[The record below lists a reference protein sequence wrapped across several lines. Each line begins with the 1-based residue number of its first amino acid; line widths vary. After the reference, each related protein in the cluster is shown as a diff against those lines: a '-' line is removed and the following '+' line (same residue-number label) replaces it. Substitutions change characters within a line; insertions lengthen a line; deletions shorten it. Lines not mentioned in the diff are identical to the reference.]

1 MGELP
6 KVLAIVGPTAVG
18 KTAVGIRV
26 AKELNGEIVSAD
38 ARQLYRG
45 MNVGTAKPSSEELRS
60 VPYHLID
67 IAEPGEYFSAGIYAE
82 MGHKVISDLIS
93 RGKLPII
100 VGGSGLY
107 FRALIDG
114 LFTGESRSDEVRESL
129 SAEVKNSGLEVMY
142 EKLLKID
149 ADYAKLISPNDEMRI
164 TRALEVYEITGR
176 TLSESFAQQ
185 SDEPLLNSLIIGLR
199 MERKLLIS
207 RIEERVEK
215 MIASGLVEEVKQLLE
230 AGYREDIK
238 KIPTIGYNEVIDYL
252 DGEIDE
258 SRMIIDIKVNSRRY
272 AKRQMTWFK
281 KDERIVWIDMELE
294 KNAAEVVIAAWRDFI
309 SDRKSR

>member
-1 MGELP
+1 
-6 KVLAIVGPTAVG
+6 
-18 KTAVGIRV
+18 
-26 AKELNGEIVSAD
+26 
-38 ARQLYRG
+38 
-45 MNVGTAKPSSEELRS
+45 
-60 VPYHLID
+60 
-67 IAEPGEYFSAGIYAE
+67 
-82 MGHKVISDLIS
+82 
-93 RGKLPII
+93 
-100 VGGSGLY
+100 LY
-107 FRALIDG
+107 FRALVDG

-129 SAEVKNSGLEVMY
+129 SAEVKNSGLEAMY
-142 EKLLKID
+142 EKLMKID

-164 TRALEVYEITGR
+164 TRALEVYEITGK
-176 TLSESFAQQ
+176 TLSESFSNQP
-185 SDEPLLNSLIIGLR
+185 DEPFLNSLIIGLR

-215 MIASGLVEEVKQLLE
+215 MIASGLVDEVKQLLE
-230 AGYREDIK
+230 AGYREDMQ
-238 KIPTIGYNEVIDYL
+238 KIPTIGYNEVINYL
-252 DGEIDE
+252 DGKIDE

>member
-18 KTAVGIRV
+18 KTAVGIQV

-45 MNVGTAKPSSEELRS
+45 MNVGTAKPSGEELRS

-281 KDERIVWIDMELE
+281 KDERIVWIDIDFE

-309 SDRKSR
+309 SEK

>member
-18 KTAVGIRV
+18 KTAVGIQV

-45 MNVGTAKPSSEELRS
+45 MNVGTAKPSSEELQS
-60 VPYHLID
+60 VPYHLIN
-67 IAEPGEYFSAGIYAE
+67 IVEPGEYFSAGIYAE

-107 FRALIDG
+107 FRALVDG

-164 TRALEVYEITGR
+164 TRALEVHEITGK

-185 SDEPLLNSLIIGLR
+185 SDVPLLNSLIIGLR

-215 MIASGLVEEVKQLLE
+215 MIASGLVKEVKQLLE
-230 AGYREDIK
+230 AGFREDIK

-258 SRMIIDIKVNSRRY
+258 SRMIIEIKVNSRRY

-281 KDERIVWIDMELE
+281 KDERIVWIDIGFE

-309 SDRKSR
+309 SDKKP

>member
-18 KTAVGIRV
+18 KTAVGIQV

-185 SDEPLLNSLIIGLR
+185 SDVPLLNSLIIGLR

-215 MIASGLVEEVKQLLE
+215 MIASGLVEEVKQLLD

-281 KDERIVWIDMELE
+281 KDERIVWIDIGFE
-294 KNAAEVVIAAWRDFI
+294 KNAAEVVIVAWRDFI
-309 SDRKSR
+309 SEK